1 MAGAETMQIEIA
13 WQDGAD
19 YRVARLKL
27 PASATVREALVA
39 GGFGEWAGALGV
51 FGEPVETDSSLRDGD
66 RLELYASLRVDPKTA
81 RRRRAAAAAEKNR
94 AGG

>member
-39 GGFGEWAGALGV
+39 GEFGEWAGALGV
-51 FGEPVETDSSLRDGD
+51 FGEPVEADSSLRDGD
-66 RLELYASLRVDPKTA
+66 RLELYQPLRVDPKTA
-81 RRRRAAAAAEKNR
+81 RRRRAAAAEKNR